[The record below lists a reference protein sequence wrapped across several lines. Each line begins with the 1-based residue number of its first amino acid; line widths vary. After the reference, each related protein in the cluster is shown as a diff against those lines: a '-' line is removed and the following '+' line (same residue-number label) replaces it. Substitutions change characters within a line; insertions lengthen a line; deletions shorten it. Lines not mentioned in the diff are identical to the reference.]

1 MVGEHE
7 ERPEN
12 GAPICHICAVP
23 NLRKIKFFTDKQVKR
38 RLKDTAG
45 PTIFKFPPHLCPK
58 KGRKRHT
65 DQVGKYDHRG
75 KKQFGLYNWPFMF
88 FSQLSRSASWGVS
101 SDLCSM
107 LDSKAVTGNVHYL
120 KVKVKVI
127 YLSYALNN
135 IHHPM
140 QRNSY

>member
-12 GAPICHICAVP
+12 GAPISHICAVP

-58 KGRKRHT
+58 KGRKCATQTKLVSMITEVRNSL
-65 DQVGKYDHRG
+65 V
-75 KKQFGLYNWPFMF
+75 YNWPFMF

-120 KVKVKVI
+120 RLCARRSRRSTARAPAK
-127 YLSYALNN
+127 
-135 IHHPM
+135 
-140 QRNSY
+140 

>member
-12 GAPICHICAVP
+12 GAPISHIFAVP

-58 KGRKRHT
+58 KGRKRAT
-65 DQVGKYDHRG
+65 QTK
-75 KKQFGLYNWPFMF
+75 L
-88 FSQLSRSASWGVS
+88 LSAYLFEDLLSAHS
-101 SDLCSM
+101 SVFKMSHM
-107 LDSKAVTGNVHYL
+107 LHSIFTNAVY
-120 KVKVKVI
+120 
-127 YLSYALNN
+127 Y
-135 IHHPM
+135 
-140 QRNSY
+140 